1 VDMRKL
7 EESFTAR
14 AIADEKQTKQQLS
27 ALKAEL
33 REDEAKL
40 YHEMRVTVRKGKSK
54 VKKLLKKEVSA
65 ETALMAEKKADRL
78 REQLQQFKEAE
89 AAKEK
94 AINDQLQGL
103 KSEENTAIKIAD
115 PKILS
120 RAAAAPAT
128 AAVDA
133 KRKAELSHDIKA
145 VDESERRAFAKESR
159 RAASRHHPQQQQQ
172 QQQGGSE
179 HAKAFAKHIL
189 PGQQQSEKKKAAAE
203 AAAAAEAKTRAK
215 AKAAAAAAAA
225 AAASA
230 EAKSKAEA
238 AAKAKAKAKKKREE
252 IEAAAEKLADA
263 REKAAEAKE
272 KAREDKKR
280 ALEKARKE
288 KAAQE
293 KQKEEL
299 YEEQLAK
306 KKQAEERK
314 ARCTAAS
321 CDPKAEDQALVAD
334 GPRLHRLIQLAEKGE
349 GTQKAHALEVVKTL
363 EKRVQEDFSS
373 VMKFGQTQEHAL
385 DSDKVKHDTALALTG
400 EVAHHA
406 ALKLEARN
414 AAEVSSWMSSGD
426 AL

>member
-14 AIADEKQTKQQLS
+14 AIADEKETKQQLS

-238 AAKAKAKAKKKREE
+238 AAKAKAKKKREE

-299 YEEQLAK
+299 HEEQLAK
-306 KKQAEERK
+306 KKAEERK

>member
-14 AIADEKQTKQQLS
+14 AIADEKETEQQLS

-299 YEEQLAK
+299 HEEQLAK
-306 KKQAEERK
+306 KKAEERK

>member
-299 YEEQLAK
+299 HEEQLAK
-306 KKQAEERK
+306 KKAEERK

>member
-14 AIADEKQTKQQLS
+14 AIADEKETKQQLS

-252 IEAAAEKLADA
+252 IEATAEKLADA

-299 YEEQLAK
+299 HEEQLAK
-306 KKQAEERK
+306 KKAEERK

>member
-14 AIADEKQTKQQLS
+14 AIADEKETKQQLS

-299 YEEQLAK
+299 HEEQLAK
-306 KKQAEERK
+306 KKAEERK